1 MTPLMRSC
9 ATAVH
14 AVRRTCPSAVGLA
27 VLLCIGGCGGVLT
40 GIPDLDTPDGKVF
53 AQRCSACHLQPFGDH
68 GVTHGVPDPRFRTM
82 AEWQTELSRMEGLM
96 KEKGLPPLTESEREA
111 IVRYLNRHAKS
122 S

>member
-1 MTPLMRSC
+1 
-9 ATAVH
+9 
-14 AVRRTCPSAVGLA
+14 
-27 VLLCIGGCGGVLT
+27 
-40 GIPDLDTPDGKVF
+40 
-53 AQRCSACHLQPFGDH
+53 
-68 GVTHGVPDPRFRTM
+68 M